1 MQLFVRLI
9 HRVHRNH
16 VGAAKHFKE
25 ERAQGSRTCVP
36 RTSVRL
42 KHALRVAN
50 DCQKPMA
57 AGAIRGVQLC
67 IQSMADRSTYGSGF
81 FAWIGIMI
89 YFFENKPNL
98 TYGAIFMLSRRFA

>member
-1 MQLFVRLI
+1 
-9 HRVHRNH
+9 
-16 VGAAKHFKE
+16 
-25 ERAQGSRTCVP
+25 
-36 RTSVRL
+36 
-42 KHALRVAN
+42 
-50 DCQKPMA
+50 MA